1 MSRPW
6 RVMRGHWKRH
16 HSIDHIYEFLFVLH
30 RNYGHIFFRLPDKA
44 RLGCNV
50 ENRDFLY
57 LPVMYITTITPG
69 KITASILRCF
79 LYNRSIWLDYNMMQI
94 TAEKFNP
101 LSMLHQ
107 RRYTDRQTDRI
118 AMPIAER
125 TTYERAAK
133 IGPNAR
139 QAVLVCLRCIAKLRE
154 GPPGGCFPVCH
165 VGQL

>member
-1 MSRPW
+1 MVRLQY
-6 RVMRGHWKRH
+6 
-16 HSIDHIYEFLFVLH
+16 DA
-30 RNYGHIFFRLPDKA
+30 NYCRKIQPSEYVA
-44 RLGCNV
+44 PTT
-50 ENRDFLY
+50 LY
-57 LPVMYITTITPG
+57 
-69 KITASILRCF
+69 
-79 LYNRSIWLDYNMMQI
+79 
-94 TAEKFNP
+94 
-101 LSMLHQ
+101 
-107 RRYTDRQTDRI
+107 RQTDRI